1 MDLFAKCSEWKEVQV
16 AQRLGYYPY
25 FREIQDIHDG
35 TEVVIGGKP
44 VIMVSSNNYLGLALD
59 PRVREA
65 AAAASMKW
73 GASTSGSRLLNGTL
87 AIHVELEEKLAD
99 FLGREAALCF
109 STGFQTNLGTLSAL
123 LTRHDVVF
131 SDRQNHASILDGI
144 QASHGEHKKY
154 RHGNMDDLERQ
165 LGATPE
171 EQGRLIVTD
180 GVFSMEGDLANIP
193 RLVELKEKY
202 HARLMVDDAHGFGVM
217 GPTGRGTAE
226 HFGVHDKVDLQ
237 MATFSKSLASL
248 GGVITGPR
256 EVINWIKHKSRAMLY
271 SASMT
276 PAAVAAALKALE
288 IIKAE
293 PERRERLWRHAEKM
307 HREYRG
313 MGFDTS
319 PSVTPV
325 IPLIIGDQMKCLNF
339 WKRLTEEG
347 VFASPVIK
355 PAVQKELI
363 RTSYMSIHTDAQLD
377 RVLEVVQ
384 RCGREEGVIPY
395 EKPHSRFVVRIAK
408 PGNVG
413 FVSSET
419 DATTRVIHSGDGQF
433 DTTLRN
439 TLLDR
444 EKPVL
449 ERLSDTAELLAY
461 RAANLQ
467 PEDVAK
473 LADVPKRWWAQ
484 RGALRTAVM
493 SRGVELLTRAQKSD
507 RESQAED

>member
-1 MDLFAKCSEWKEVQV
+1 MDVFAKCEAWKEVQM

-25 FREIQDIHDG
+25 FRQIQDSHEG
-35 TEVVIGGKP
+35 TEVIIGGKSI
-44 VIMVSSNNYLGLALD
+44 VMVSSNNYLGLAFD

-65 AAAASMKW
+65 AAEAARKW

-87 AIHVELEEKLAD
+87 AIHVELEEKLAE

-144 QASHGEHKKY
+144 QASYGEHKKY
-154 RHGNMDDLERQ
+154 RHSNMEDLERQ
-165 LGATPE
+165 LKATPE
-171 EQGRLIVTD
+171 TEGKLIVTD
-180 GVFSMEGDLANIP
+180 GVFSMEGDLANLP
-193 RLVELKEKY
+193 RMVELKKQY
-202 HARLMVDDAHGFGVM
+202 GARLMVDDAHGFGVM
-217 GPTGRGTAE
+217 GPNGRGAGE
-226 HFGVHDKVDLQ
+226 HFGVHEEIDLQ

-248 GGVITGPR
+248 GGVIAGPQ
-256 EVINWIKHKSRAMLY
+256 EVINWIKHKARAMVY

-293 PERRERLWRHAEKM
+293 PERRDRLWRHAEKM
-307 HREYRG
+307 HREYRA

-339 WKRLTEEG
+339 WKRLTEGG

-355 PAVQKELI
+355 PAVEKELI
-363 RTSYMSIHTDAQLD
+363 RTSYMAIHTDEQLD

-384 RCGREEGVIPY
+384 KCGREEGVIPY
-395 EKPHSRFVVRIAK
+395 EKPHTRFVVRIAK
-408 PGNVG
+408 PGNIG
-413 FVSSET
+413 FTSSAP
-419 DATTRVIHSGDGQF
+419 DATTRVIRSGNGQF
-433 DTTLRN
+433 DSTLRSVI
-439 TLLDR
+439 LDR
-444 EKPVL
+444 EKPML
-449 ERLSDTAELLAY
+449 ERLSDAAELLTY
-461 RAANLQ
+461 RAANMQ
-467 PEDVAK
+467 PEDLAK
-473 LADVPKRWWAQ
+473 LAEMPKRLWVQ
-484 RGALRTAVM
+484 RGQLKTAIM
-493 SRGVELLTRAQKSD
+493 SKGVDLLTRTRKSS
-507 RESQAED
+507 RETRAED